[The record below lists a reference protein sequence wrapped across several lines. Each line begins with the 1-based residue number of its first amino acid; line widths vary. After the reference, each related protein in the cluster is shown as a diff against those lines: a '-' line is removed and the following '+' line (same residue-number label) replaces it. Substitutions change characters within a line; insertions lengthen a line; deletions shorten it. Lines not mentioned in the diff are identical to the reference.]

1 MWIWLTGH
9 AIRLNDCCQQVWAAT
24 DHLRITPAAA
34 PVVTFL
40 PRSTQKSL
48 LHHYISTEYA
58 LLYYYTRLN
67 SHYCIITWLL
77 SSHDCNRSTHEG
89 QTTAI
94 LTLHCFFQSGK
105 FRVGAECS
113 DHTRLVTFIFNLN
126 YTFENICDCISHK
139 QLTCCFSPQSATK
152 RVLQEG
158 DSGGCVVWLW
168 LLGVL

>member
-1 MWIWLTGH
+1 MCPSFLWMWIWLTGH
-9 AIRLNDCCQQVWAAT
+9 AIRLNDYCQQVWAAT
-24 DHLRITPAAA
+24 DHLRITPAAT

-89 QTTAI
+89 QSTAI

-105 FRVGAECS
+105 FRGRVQWPHPFS
-113 DHTRLVTFIFNLN
+113 
-126 YTFENICDCISHK
+126 NIHFWS
-139 QLTCCFSPQSATK
+139 QLHIWK
-152 RVLQEG
+152 H
-158 DSGGCVVWLW
+158 LW
-168 LLGVL
+168 LHLTQAAYMLFFSTISY